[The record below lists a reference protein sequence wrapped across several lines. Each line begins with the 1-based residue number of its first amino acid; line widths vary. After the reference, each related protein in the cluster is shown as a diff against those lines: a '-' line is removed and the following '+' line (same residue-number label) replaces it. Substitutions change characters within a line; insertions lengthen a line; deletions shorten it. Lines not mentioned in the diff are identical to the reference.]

1 MPSAV
6 AETTGRN
13 NVGKRIRSPI
23 LFRNEVLCSARHPAE
38 EISGHGPTAYAGAA
52 TGKNHRF
59 STVVAQT
66 ALAVICTQACL
77 GNFLSHR

>member
-1 MPSAV
+1 MPSAI
-6 AETTGRN
+6 AEAAGSN
-13 NVGKRIRSPI
+13 NIGKRIGASI
-23 LFRNEVLCSARHPAE
+23 LFRNEVLCSARHTAE
-38 EISGHGPTAYAGAA
+38 EISGRGPAAYVS

-59 STVVAQT
+59 TTVVAQT